1 MGASL
6 DKVGVVG
13 LGTMGAGIAEVLAR
27 SGLDVVGIEVG
38 DEALKRGRGHL
49 ESSTGRA
56 VKRGKLSAEEQQAIL
71 DRIELSTS
79 FGALSDCDLVV
90 EAVPEQLALKRRVFE
105 QLDEVCRA
113 DAVLATNTSSLS
125 VTEIAVSTN
134 RPEQIVG
141 VHFFNPAPVMK
152 LVEIIHTVLTR
163 PEALAV
169 VQDLVERLG
178 KVGVT
183 IGDRAGFIAN
193 RLLFGYLNQ
202 AAAMYDSG
210 HATREDIDAAMKAT
224 GLPMGPLTLMDLIGL
239 DVSLEVCEAIYRET
253 RDRRHAPAPILRQ
266 FVTAGLLGR
275 KTGRGFYS
283 YDEPAAATATAE
295 AGTVEPP
302 PQVGVVGSGPL
313 AVALIRGCLRAGAHV
328 RFVAG
333 DTEKARAVA
342 TALEQSVAG
351 DTEKAQ
357 AVSTALEQSVEG
369 GTELALLAECD
380 LIIEAVAEDTS
391 VKRSLFAA
399 VDDVAK
405 PGAILATTATTVPVI
420 ELAAA
425 TDRPKDVIGLHLPDP
440 EGELT
445 EIATT
450 VVTATEVAR
459 RATEY
464 VTALGKHPVRCRD
477 RAGFIVDALRVPYLN
492 DAVRMLE
499 SGYARRRSDRRR
511 DAVRLRVP
519 DRSDRRPG
527 PDRPGPRGGGA
538 ARPLHRA
545 PRARVRAL
553 RTAGGAVH
561 RGPYFPL
568 STGSSR
574 TTQPPEDRRVPYD
587 AGPLR
592 TGSSRTAP
600 TPAYRRDRC
609 GPIRPVRSRSPYPER
624 HESAQ
629 EPP

>member
-6 DKVGVVG
+6 NKVGVVG

-27 SGLDVVGIEVG
+27 SGLDVVGVEVG

-56 VKRGKLSAEEQQAIL
+56 VKRGRLSAEEQQAIF
-71 DRIELSTS
+71 DRITLSTS
-79 FGALSDCDLVV
+79 FGALADCDLVI
-90 EAVPEQLALKRRVFE
+90 EAVPERMSLKRRVFE

-125 VTEIAVSTN
+125 VTEIAVSTS
-134 RPEQIVG
+134 RPEQVVG

-152 LVEIIHTVLTR
+152 LVEIIHSVLTR

-169 VQDLVERLG
+169 VQGLVERLG

-183 IGDRAGFIAN
+183 VGDRAGFIAN

-266 FVTAGLLGR
+266 LVAAGLLGR

-283 YDEPAAATATAE
+283 YEEPAEAAE
-295 AGTVEPP
+295 NEPSGAP
-302 PQVGVVGSGPL
+302 PRVGVVGSGPL
-313 AVALIRGCLRAGAHV
+313 AVALIRGCLRSGAYV

-333 DTEKARAVA
+333 DEEKADAVR
-342 TALEQSVAG
+342 TAIEQP
-351 DTEKAQ
+351 
-357 AVSTALEQSVEG
+357 VEG
-369 GTELALLAECD
+369 GTELTLLAECD

-420 ELAAA
+420 ELATA
-425 TDRPKDVIGLHLPDP
+425 TDRPQDVIGLHLPDP

-445 EIATT
+445 EIAAT
-450 VVTATEVAR
+450 VVTAPEVVR

-477 RAGFIVDALRVPYLN
+477 RAGFIVDALRVPYLG

-499 SGYARRRSDRRR
+499 SGYADADAIDAAMRYGCGYPIGPIADLDRIGLGH
-511 DAVRLRVP
+511 AVEVL
-519 DRSDRRPG
+519 
-527 PDRPGPRGGGA
+527 
-538 ARPLHRA
+538 
-545 PRARVRAL
+545 RAL
-553 RTAGGAVH
+553 YTEHREPAYAPAALLEELLTAG
-561 RGPYFPL
+561 
-568 STGSSR
+568 R
-574 TTQPPEDRRVPYD
+574 TFR
-587 AGPLR
+587 
-592 TGSSRTAP
+592 
-600 TPAYRRDRC
+600 
-609 GPIRPVRSRSPYPER
+609 
-624 HESAQ
+624 
-629 EPP
+629 